1 MVVPL
6 TICPA
11 GIIPKGSD
19 VCLTWRPFQPRLVTD
34 YACRKIVLHSGK
46 YESVHEY
53 LQESEQKRGISKSPY
68 RRSGEIAGNK
78 SLHMLMPYASMVDG
92 NLELDEDP
100 FVNKTII
107 TPDMSLVNN
116 SSTNRGGDDPDMAL
130 ALETLLM
137 ASRCSN

>member
-1 MVVPL
+1 L
-6 TICPA
+6 I
-11 GIIPKGSD
+11 
-19 VCLTWRPFQPRLVTD
+19 VTSSITD
-34 YACRKIVLHSGK
+34 
-46 YESVHEY
+46 
-53 LQESEQKRGISKSPY
+53 
-68 RRSGEIAGNK
+68 SGEIAGNK

-92 NLELDEDP
+92 SLGLDEDP

-137 ASRCSN
+137 AYGCSN

>member
-1 MVVPL
+1 MAHASFQISERHWTDLLRKMSLCKSGASGDLPH
-6 TICPA
+6 TISC
-11 GIIPKGSD
+11 IED
-19 VCLTWRPFQPRLVTD
+19 TD
-34 YACRKIVLHSGK
+34 
-46 YESVHEY
+46 
-53 LQESEQKRGISKSPY
+53 
-68 RRSGEIAGNK
+68 GNK

-92 NLELDEDP
+92 SLGLDEDP

-137 ASRCSN
+137 AYGSQDIQDVWKVSRKRDGVFFPFDVEQKQLRFLY